1 MDIRGTC
8 GVGLGMVESVFQFLT
23 GEQWT
28 ALGTMLAAVSLGA
41 QGLGWVRMR
50 RRIEFINDQP
60 DRYLRRETIGREG
73 DVREIE
79 AHLGT
84 PGDDGRARIVVIA
97 GGPGAGKTTLARYFL
112 HRKQDTYAHTLHLRS
127 ETPERL
133 EADLADF
140 ALRHHGAAASK
151 ELSVR
156 AETGLAIIAEGAAEA
171 RWLVVLDNAPDQATV
186 SRYMPQGRHLDIVVT
201 SRNPD
206 WRGPGLVV
214 MRPSRLTTE
223 DAVALLR
230 AEAGRDSA
238 QFDELAH
245 ALDHLPLA
253 LVQAGL
259 WVRAHPGARVGDY
272 LSALDRHLDA
282 RDMTEAEEVGYPHAA
297 GGAIRL
303 TCKDMSRD
311 ARLLA
316 QVLAGF
322 EPDAIDDTAFRRLGE
337 ARPWHVGLAWLVGLV
352 PFRLWRICRSPK
364 RRMAAFRE
372 LELKSL
378 LEPGESEGTMRMHRV
393 TGMILR
399 RIAGP
404 RRVEKRMTGLLAL
417 TFPRNTLAS
426 AAWSDCARLMPHVQ
440 RLLEQEDLGMTSYA
454 STIAQSSYLEAV
466 GDYLSRTGDH
476 ALTRTG
482 DHLNGARIF
491 AHMLDM
497 IRASPFG
504 KGTALALAEFRYAR
518 SLVWTGDYAD
528 AYELL
533 LQAIDRLEAEN
544 PGHVWLGAMYTV
556 LAEATQ
562 LREPGEASSQRALK
576 LRQKA
581 LALRL
586 ESFGRV
592 SPEVGESL
600 HNLGHT
606 RVSLGQVNAGIRLL
620 EKSKR
625 VFEASLSDPDD
636 YRLAYAPGEIGRVL
650 LEYGYAYEAL
660 PHLRQALELRR
671 QAYAGTPEHV
681 EVGIAATNL
690 ASALLV
696 AANFAPDRLRY
707 YFEVLALLG
716 EFDPLSVWSDERMDQ
731 AAEACWLRLT
741 EGHSRFALDP
751 AYPRAVIPLG
761 LLPPERGDFTALPFP
776 GVSG

>member
-8 GVGLGMVESVFQFLT
+8 GVGLGIVESVFQLLT

-112 HRKQDTYAHTLHLRS
+112 HRKQDTYAHTLYLRS

-140 ALRHHGAAASK
+140 ALRHHGAAAPK

-186 SRYMPQGRHLDIVVT
+186 SRYMPQGRHLDIVLT

-214 MRPSRLTTE
+214 MRPSRLSTE

-238 QFDELAH
+238 QFDELAE

-259 WVRAHPGARVGDY
+259 WVRAQPGARVGDY
-272 LSALDRHLDA
+272 LSELDRHLDA

-303 TCKDMSRD
+303 TYKDMSRD

-378 LEPGESEGTMRMHRV
+378 LEPGEIAGTLRMHRV
-393 TGMILR
+393 TGLILH

-404 RRVEKRMTGLLAL
+404 KRVAKRLTGLLAL
-417 TFPRNTLAS
+417 TFPRDTLAS
-426 AAWSDCARLMPHVQ
+426 AAWPDCARLMPHVRQ
-440 RLLEQEDLGMTSYA
+440 LLEEDELGMTSYA
-454 STIAQSSYLEAV
+454 TAVAQLSYLHAV

-476 ALTRTG
+476 
-482 DHLNGARIF
+482 GAAARVF
-491 AHMLDM
+491 EFQLELF
-497 IRASPFG
+497 RASPFVRG
-504 KGTALALAEFRYAR
+504 RGLALAEFRYAR
-518 SLVWTGDYAD
+518 SLVWNGEYAR
-528 AYELL
+528 AEGLL
-533 LQAIDRLEAEN
+533 RQAIDRLEAAR
-544 PGHVWLGAMYTV
+544 PGDQSLGAIYTV
-556 LAEATQ
+556 LADATRLSDPGEATQ
-562 LREPGEASSQRALK
+562 RRALK
-576 LRQKA
+576 LTQEA

-586 ESFGRV
+586 KSCGRM

-600 HNLGHT
+600 NNLGHA
-606 RVSLGQVNAGIRLL
+606 RVLLGQVNAGIRLL
-620 EKSKR
+620 EKSRR

-650 LEYGYAYEAL
+650 LEYGYAYDAL
-660 PHLRQALELRR
+660 PRLREALELRR
-671 QAYAGTPEHV
+671 MAYAGTPDHV
-681 EVGIAATNL
+681 EVKVAATNL

-696 AANFAPDRLRY
+696 AGAFAPDRLRY
-707 YFEVLALLG
+707 QLELLMLAAEFE
-716 EFDPLSVWSDERMDQ
+716 PLEIWSDDRID
-731 AAEACWLRLT
+731 AAMEACWLRLT
-741 EGHSRFALDP
+741 GGYARFALDP
-751 AYPRAVIPLG
+751 AYPRAVIPFG
-761 LLPPERGDFTALPFP
+761 LLPPERGDFTMLPFP
-776 GVSG
+776 GVPG